1 MDDSIDFQIFM
12 IRAIVAESF
21 GGPEVL
27 QIRSLPDLT
36 PSPDQVLVRLHAIGV
51 NPVDTYIRSGA
62 YGKLPELPYTPGFDG
77 AGIVEACGAN
87 VRGLRRGA
95 SVFVSGSL
103 TGTYAEAC
111 LCLPSQVHPLPPG
124 ASAEMGACLGIPYG
138 TAGYALFHRAKVRRG
153 QSVLIH
159 GATGGVGTAAVQLAK
174 RAGLRVLGTYGS
186 ESGRSLLLELGVDAT
201 FNHHQPEY
209 ESEILEFTQGSGVDL
224 ILEMAAHVNLGRDL
238 TLLGKG
244 GVICV
249 IGSRGLVQIQPRELM
264 VRDADIRG
272 LIWFNAPK
280 GVVGKVFGDF
290 YSALAD
296 GSIRPVIRRSFPLS
310 SAAEAH
316 ELQMTRGSLGKL
328 VLIP

>member
-1 MDDSIDFQIFM
+1 M
-12 IRAIVAESF
+12 RAIVAESF

-27 QIRSLPDLT
+27 QVRSVPDLV
-36 PSPDQVLVRLHAIGV
+36 PSPDQVLVRLNAIGV
-51 NPVDTYIRSGA
+51 NPVDTYIRSGS
-62 YGKLPELPYTPGFDG
+62 YGKLPTPPYTPGFDG
-77 AGIVEACGAN
+77 AGVVEACGAN

-111 LCLPSQVHPLPPG
+111 LCLPSQVHPLPP
-124 ASAEMGACLGIPYG
+124 AATAEMGACLGIPYG

-153 QSVLIH
+153 QTVLVH
-159 GATGGVGTAAVQLAK
+159 GATGGVGTAAVQLAR
-174 RAGLRVLGTYGS
+174 RAGLRVFGTYGS
-186 ESGRSLLLELGVDAT
+186 ESGRSLLMDLGVDAA
-201 FNHHQPEY
+201 FNHHQPDY
-209 ESEILEFTQGSGVDL
+209 EAEILDATQGAGVDL

-238 TLLGKG
+238 SLLSTG

-290 YSALAD
+290 YSGLAD
-296 GSIRPVIRRSFPLS
+296 GSIKPIIRRSLPL
-310 SAAEAH
+310 ANAPEAH
-316 ELQMTRGSLGKL
+316 ELQMTRGSLGNL
-328 VLIP
+328 VLLP